1 MLRPHRSFCARR
13 RNGFTLIE
21 LLVVIS
27 IIAVLISLVSPAVQS
42 AREAAR
48 RTQCLNNIRNL
59 GLAVN
64 EFASAQ
70 GKLPMLE
77 DSPIVA
83 GSRTTTGKSWVA
95 QIIGYLDQPALA
107 RQITQCGGILNSSG
121 VPFTGL
127 NPATGSPLPI
137 PVIGTLTCPDDSNN
151 NAVPGGLSYPA
162 NAGYINASSWTNIN
176 PVSFDPVTLL
186 KNPDSGV
193 GAHDSTQIAWT
204 LLSPPNGSPPG
215 GTYTI
220 GPSDQATARST
231 GVFWRNEPDGFRMSV
246 DYIQQSDGVS
256 NTLLIAENINS
267 GHWADIN
274 ASRLDL
280 QTGFIAFGVSV
291 TLTVTPPPGPP
302 ASLPNQSVPTP
313 TGQFGTPS
321 GYLDMQAT
329 YALTDLGAPLPS
341 GSPPPTGI
349 AITVGAPG
357 PTTPP
362 HPVNDANL
370 NSNLLNAPNGWT
382 ARPSSNHPGAVLFG
396 FVDGHASPLSSLIDI
411 RVYTRAIS
419 PAGSLYGQPLDGDV
433 K

>member
-1 MLRPHRSFCARR
+1 
-13 RNGFTLIE
+13 
-21 LLVVIS
+21 
-27 IIAVLISLVSPAVQS
+27 
-42 AREAAR
+42 
-48 RTQCLNNIRNL
+48 
-59 GLAVN
+59 
-64 EFASAQ
+64 
-70 GKLPMLE
+70 
-77 DSPIVA
+77 
-83 GSRTTTGKSWVA
+83 
-95 QIIGYLDQPALA
+95 
-107 RQITQCGGILNSSG
+107 LNSSG

-151 NAVPGGLSYPA
+151 NAVPGGLSYVA

-220 GPSDQATARST
+220 GPSDQAIARST
-231 GVFWRNEPDGFRMSV
+231 GVFWRNEPDGFRMSI

-256 NTLLIAENINS
+256 NTLLITENING

-274 ASRLDL
+274 ASRFDL

-291 TLTVTPPPGPP
+291 TLTVTPPPGPVV
-302 ASLPNQSVPTP
+302 SFPNQSIPTP
-313 TGQFGTPS
+313 TGQFGTPN
-321 GYLDMQAT
+321 GYLDMQST
-329 YALTDLGAPLPS
+329 YALTDIGAPRPP
-341 GSPPPTGI
+341 GSPPLTGI
-349 AITVGAPG
+349 PITVGAPS

-370 NSNLLNAPNGWT
+370 NSNVLNAPNGWT
-382 ARPSSNHPGAVLFG
+382 ARPSSNHPGVILFG
-396 FVDGHASPLSSLIDI
+396 FVDGHAAPLSSLMDI